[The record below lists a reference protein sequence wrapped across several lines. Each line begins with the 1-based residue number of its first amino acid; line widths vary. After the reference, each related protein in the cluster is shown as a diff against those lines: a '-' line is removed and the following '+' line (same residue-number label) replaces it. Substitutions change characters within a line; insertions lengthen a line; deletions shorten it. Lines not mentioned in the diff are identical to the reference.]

1 VDVKKSPGCPTQ
13 TRLYENGGIVAEG
26 FGAEELA
33 GKLREHPD
41 AVLWLDL
48 FDPDEED
55 LRTVAAEFELHP
67 LAVEDAVQD
76 HQRPKLDRYP
86 GHLFMNVYAV
96 EVEIDGARPAMKK
109 SEISSFITPRALIT
123 VRKSASDVER
133 LKQRWDAD
141 ADLSKD
147 GGGVGFLVYGLL
159 DVVVSS
165 QFAAA
170 ARLDEAMDKTED
182 AILEEGGAPRQVR
195 RYGFALRKT
204 LAELRRPVAPMPDL
218 IAQILRTDNSLVT
231 DHLAPYFRDVDD
243 EAQRATDTIDSARER
258 INGLLEADLN
268 EQSNELNDITRKLAG
283 WAGIIAV
290 PTAITGYFGQN
301 LPYPGYEKWSGFL
314 VSSAVIVAAGGLL
327 YWYFKR
333 RGWL

>member
-1 VDVKKSPGCPTQ
+1 
-13 TRLYENGGIVAEG
+13 VAEG
-26 FGAEELA
+26 FGTEEIA
-33 GKLREHPD
+33 AKLREHPN

-48 FDPDEED
+48 FDPDEDD
-55 LRTVAAEFELHP
+55 LRSVAGEFELHP

-76 HQRPKLDRYP
+76 HQRPKLDHYP

-96 EVEIDGARPAMKK
+96 KVETDGAAPAVTKG
-109 SEISSFITPRALIT
+109 EISSFITPRALIT
-123 VRKSASDVER
+123 VRKSASDVEQ

-141 ADLSKD
+141 ADLSK
-147 GGGVGFLVYGLL
+147 GGGVAFLVYGLL
-159 DVVVSS
+159 DVVVTS

-170 ARLDEAMDKTED
+170 TRLDEAMDKTED

-204 LAELRRPVAPMPDL
+204 LAELRRPVAPMPDVIGQL
-218 IAQILRTDNSLVT
+218 LRSDNDLVD

-243 EAQRATDTIDSARER
+243 EARRATETIDSARER

-314 VSSAVIVAAGGLL
+314 VSSAVIVATGGLL